1 VLNDKLIVER
11 KSPGVPGEDA
21 SEFVDENSTCRSE
34 EQYSCTD
41 LEQCSRTDLERVR
54 KSLRVERL
62 TMAART
68 KSKKTTSSKKKKTGA
83 ASRAKPR
90 SKPKVASS
98 SSARTR
104 VSKSK
109 PASKTRVAR
118 KTIKTSR
125 AKMKSVVTKVSKR
138 KRTSPKVRT
147 TAAAKRPAAAVRRK
161 AVTPRSVSKAT
172 RTAAAAKAAST
183 VRVRLKEQE
192 AKLPTESRSSQETRA
207 AANKAP
213 LAGSKPNL
221 DHSVHPSHS
230 TELAP
235 AAKSAAPVVKVQKAG
250 GSEEASPAAKT
261 LKSVSQRQGFKL
273 NEFVVYP
280 AHGVGQI
287 TAIEEQ
293 EVAGFKL
300 ELFVIS
306 FSKDKLTLRVP
317 TSKVSGVG
325 MRKISDSDTARRS
338 LEILTGRARV
348 KRTMWSR
355 RAQEYETKINSGD
368 INAIAEVVRDLYR
381 SEAQPEQSYSERQL
395 YEAALDRM
403 VREIAAVQKSNE
415 IDALKTVEAQL
426 QKGQSRTPK
435 SLAPPNAASEIEQA
449 A

>member
-1 VLNDKLIVER
+1 M
-11 KSPGVPGEDA
+11 S
-21 SEFVDENSTCRSE
+21 
-34 EQYSCTD
+34 
-41 LEQCSRTDLERVR
+41 
-54 KSLRVERL
+54 
-62 TMAART
+62 ARNR
-68 KSKKTTSSKKKKTGA
+68 SKKPTRSKTKKTGP
-83 ASRAKPR
+83 ASSAK
-90 SKPKVASS
+90 STPKRTAKRVSS
-98 SSARTR
+98 SSVRNR
-104 VSKSK
+104 IGKSK
-109 PASKTRVAR
+109 PASNTRAAGKTV
-118 KTIKTSR
+118 KTIR
-125 AKMKSVVTKVSKR
+125 AKMKSDVTKLSKR
-138 KRTSPKVRT
+138 TRRSSNVGATHGSGG
-147 TAAAKRPAAAVRRK
+147 AKRSANAARRK
-161 AVTPRSVSKAT
+161 AAASKSVVKSNK
-172 RTAAAAKAAST
+172 TAKVAKRAST
-183 VRVRLKEQE
+183 VRAKEKNP
-192 AKLPTESRSSQETRA
+192 KLPLESRRVQESRTTVDKGA
-207 AANKAP
+207 ALPTASRP
-213 LAGSKPNL
+213 RP
-221 DHSVHPSHS
+221 DHDAHIAEP

-235 AAKSAAPVVKVQKAG
+235 AKSGAPAVKIQKTV
-250 GSEEASPAAKT
+250 GSEEASPSPKT
-261 LKSVSQRQGFKL
+261 KSAGQRQGFKL

-287 TAIEEQ
+287 VAIEEQ

-325 MRKISDSDTARRS
+325 MRKISDPDTAKRS

-368 INAIAEVVRDLYR
+368 ISAIAEVVRDLYR

-426 QKGQSRTPK
+426 QKGQSRAPK
-435 SLAPPNAASEIEQA
+435 ALPPPGAASEIEQA

>member
-1 VLNDKLIVER
+1 
-11 KSPGVPGEDA
+11 
-21 SEFVDENSTCRSE
+21 
-34 EQYSCTD
+34 
-41 LEQCSRTDLERVR
+41 
-54 KSLRVERL
+54 
-62 TMAART
+62 MAART
-68 KSKKTTSSKKKKTGA
+68 KSKKTTKSKTKKMGPASSAKA
-83 ASRAKPR
+83 ASKRARKEP
-90 SKPKVASS
+90 SS
-98 SSARTR
+98 PSARNR
-104 VSKSK
+104 VGKSK
-109 PASKTRVAR
+109 PALSVRGAR
-118 KTIKTSR
+118 KAIREKIKNDTS
-125 AKMKSVVTKVSKR
+125 KLSKR
-138 KRTSPKVRT
+138 KRSSSDVGTAVHGQSAAKRPVKAAGRK
-147 TAAAKRPAAAVRRK
+147 TAAAKSP
-161 AVTPRSVSKAT
+161 SKAT
-172 RTAAAAKAAST
+172 RSARAAKTRAIARARS
-183 VRVRLKEQE
+183 KEVE
-192 AKLPTESRSSQETRA
+192 AKLRSKQSRSAQESRTSADKAATSAAVVKSSVAE
-207 AANKAP
+207 
-213 LAGSKPNL
+213 
-221 DHSVHPSHS
+221 SVHKPAEIA
-230 TELAP
+230 ELASPAKP
-235 AAKSAAPVVKVQKAG
+235 AASAVKVQKAAAPDE
-250 GSEEASPAAKT
+250 GSSGAKS
-261 LKSVSQRQGFKL
+261 LKGVGQRQGFKL

-293 EVAGFKL
+293 EVAGFRL

-325 MRKISDSDTARRS
+325 MRKISDPDTARRS

-426 QKGQSRTPK
+426 QKGQSRPSK
-435 SLAPPNAASEIEQA
+435 PAAAQSAASEIEQA

>member
-1 VLNDKLIVER
+1 MV
-11 KSPGVPGEDA
+11 
-21 SEFVDENSTCRSE
+21 
-34 EQYSCTD
+34 
-41 LEQCSRTDLERVR
+41 
-54 KSLRVERL
+54 
-62 TMAART
+62 ARN
-68 KSKKTTSSKKKKTGA
+68 KSKKTTSSKTKKTGA

-90 SKPKVASS
+90 AKRTTKAASPS
-98 SSARTR
+98 SVRSR

-118 KTIKTSR
+118 KTSKTAPAKTKNAAAKLSKRRRTSVHVRTMTHESAAAKTRKVAASKSVSKTSR
-125 AKMKSVVTKVSKR
+125 AA
-138 KRTSPKVRT
+138 
-147 TAAAKRPAAAVRRK
+147 AAAKRASAARAHV
-161 AVTPRSVSKAT
+161 
-172 RTAAAAKAAST
+172 
-183 VRVRLKEQE
+183 KEQE
-192 AKLPTESRSSQETRA
+192 AKLSRANQIAQQARA
-207 AANKAP
+207 ATEKEAALGASKPGSGHGAHVVHPAEAASPAKAP
-213 LAGSKPNL
+213 
-221 DHSVHPSHS
+221 
-230 TELAP
+230 
-235 AAKSAAPVVKVQKAG
+235 APVVKAQKAG
-250 GSEEASPAAKT
+250 ASEEAPPAAKA
-261 LKSVSQRQGFKL
+261 LKSASQRQGFKL

-287 TAIEEQ
+287 VAIEEQ

-325 MRKISDSDTARRS
+325 MRKISDPDTAKRS

-426 QKGQSRTPK
+426 QKAQSR
-435 SLAPPNAASEIEQA
+435 AAKALGPASAAGEIEQA